1 MIGLIEKLEATSRAL
16 LDADPSAPAE
26 FARLLAD
33 REAVVQD
40 VAAYVAG
47 HTAAVDPAVSELM
60 PRLEAA
66 LQLGT
71 EAVRQLALLQHA
83 TRQDLARLA
92 QSNRHLRSLPCEA
105 ETSAC
110 FDLSA

>member
-1 MIGLIEKLEATSRAL
+1 MLGLIEKLEATSRAL
-16 LDADPSAPAE
+16 LDADPSATE
-26 FARLLAD
+26 DFARLLSD
-33 REAVVQD
+33 RQTVVQD
-40 VAAYVAG
+40 VAAYVAS
-47 HTAAVDPAVSELM
+47 HATAVDPAVSEFI

-71 EAVRQLALLQHA
+71 EAVRQVAILQYS

-92 QSNRHLRSLPCEA
+92 QSNRHLRSLSGEA